1 MSEPLELVVSAPPH
15 IRAKETVSGIIG
27 WVILALLPV
36 TLMSV
41 YVFGL
46 YAAKIIILSVG
57 TTVLTEAAIQRLRK
71 IPITIGDGS
80 AALTGLLLALI
91 LPPKVPWWIP
101 VIGGFVAIALGKQVF
116 GGLGYNVFNPALVG
130 RAVLMVSWAELMA
143 QSWLSPL
150 GRLDAVSTA
159 TPLALMKQARAGLA
173 QFHSVYYYKPLL
185 FTNPG
190 GCLGEVSALLL
201 LVGVTILLYKRIIEW
216 RIPAGFLGTVFVL
229 SLFTKTDPLFQV
241 LAGGLLLGAFFMAT
255 DYVTSPVTPRG
266 ALIFGTGCG
275 FITVLLRC
283 FSNVSEGVTYAIL
296 FMNAFT
302 PLIDRYT
309 MPRIYGKGKR
319 REKSSS

>member
-1 MSEPLELVVSAPPH
+1 LSEPLELVVSVSPH
-15 IRAKETVSGIIG
+15 IRAKEIVSGIIG
-27 WVILALLPV
+27 WVILTLLPV

-46 YAAKIIILSVG
+46 YAVKIIILSVG
-57 TTVLTEAAIQRLRK
+57 TTVLTEAAIQKLRK

-91 LPPKVPWWIP
+91 LPPRVPWWIP
-101 VIGGFVAIALGKQVF
+101 VIGGLVAITLGKQVF

-130 RAVLMVSWAELMA
+130 RAVLMVSWAEPMA

-173 QFHSVYYYKPLL
+173 QFHSAYYYKPLL

-201 LVGVTILLYKRIIEW
+201 LVGATILLYKRIIEW
-216 RIPAGFLGTVFVL
+216 RIPAGFLSTVFVL
-229 SLFTKTDPLFQV
+229 SLFTKTDPFFQV

-266 ALIFGTGCG
+266 TLIFGIGCG

-283 FSNVSEGVTYAIL
+283 FSNVPEGVTCAIL

-309 MPRIYGKGKR
+309 MPRVYGKGKR
-319 REKSSS
+319 REKAPL